1 MNWYLKVL
9 RQYVDFTGRARRM
22 EFWVFTLVSLVISLL
37 LNVLDSAL
45 HLGSMLDVGVLG
57 LLYSLAVLLPSLAVS
72 VRRLHDIG
80 RTGWWLLL
88 AFIPVIGWIVL
99 LVFHA
104 LAGDRQ
110 PNAYGPDPKT
120 ADPFTALS

>member
-1 MNWYLKVL
+1 MEWYLKVL
-9 RQYVDFTGRARRM
+9 RQYADFTGRARRM
-22 EFWVFTLVSLVISLL
+22 EYWMFALINFIIVLV
-37 LNVLDSAL
+37 LNVLDGAL
-45 HLGSMLDVGVLG
+45 RIGVLG

-88 AFIPVIGWIVL
+88 VLIPVIGWIVL
-99 LVFHA
+99 IVFHA
-104 LAGDRQ
+104 LEGDRE

-120 ADPFTALS
+120 IAGPTTAPSY